1 MPESVRRVPVP
12 AVARA
17 VAAMDAL
24 MANRGE
30 PLSLSQLA
38 RKIGVPKSSMANL
51 CAQLVEERLLLRVDG
66 MYRLGPKLAT
76 LGAVYLSSVDLVREF
91 QAVCADRDPSLAET
105 VKLATLGDHGEI
117 VYLARHDVPRP
128 SGLTLDVRVQQP
140 AHCTAAGKAM
150 LATLPDD
157 EVTRWIERWS
167 PLAKRTTKSLTSS
180 AALWRAIGEARQLG
194 YAVDDEECIEGVVC
208 VGTAINC
215 KDLASEVF
223 GLSLAL
229 LKQHAERQRLA
240 ALASEVRHLGEQL
253 ADRLRNGYAVLGDV
267 ADLHGGDGVSPQQ
280 SS

>member
-1 MPESVRRVPVP
+1 MPETVRRIPVP

-17 VAAMDAL
+17 AAAMDAL
-24 MANRGE
+24 MANGGE
-30 PLSLSQLA
+30 PMSLSQLA

-76 LGAVYLSSVDLVREF
+76 LGAVYLSSVDLVRDF
-91 QAVCADRDPSLAET
+91 QAVCADRDGTLAET

-150 LATLPDD
+150 LASLPD
-157 EVTRWIERWS
+157 EEFSRWLEQSS
-167 PLAKRTTKSLTSS
+167 PLTRRTANSLTD
-180 AALWRAIGEARQLG
+180 AKALRRAVQEARQLG

-208 VGTAINC
+208 VGTAVNT
-215 KDLASEVF
+215 KDFTGEVL

-229 LKQHAERQRLA
+229 LKQHAERQRLTE
-240 ALASEVRHLGEQL
+240 LAGEVRHLAAQL
-253 ADRLRNGYAVLGDV
+253 ADRLGNGYAVLGKE
-267 ADLHGGDGVSPQQ
+267 AAETL
-280 SS
+280 